1 MKQLAQSL
9 GLLGIESPVNGMR
22 MLRARLKRFREPLL
36 VMKAWMALRAVWG
49 LQPNS

>member
-9 GLLGIESPVNGMR
+9 GLLGIESPVNSML
-22 MLRARLKRFREPLL
+22 MLRAQLKRFREPLL
-36 VMKAWMALRAVWG
+36 VEGMDGVARGLG